1 MLLSDGLSGQFM
13 TGIVRLK
20 EVWFGNSL
28 KGGVKE
34 NQKQKEESPKSE
46 TLATKMLPKHRRQI
60 KGSRVVYHR
69 VLTLVPSSSSPA
81 GRLERD
87 RSSTPLPASSPPGI
101 GWRAWEA
108 KHCG

>member
-34 NQKQKEESPKSE
+34 NQKQKEERKDTS
-46 TLATKMLPKHRRQI
+46 AGDFR
-60 KGSRVVYHR
+60 GSVDL
-69 VLTLVPSSSSPA
+69 LTP
-81 GRLERD
+81 
-87 RSSTPLPASSPPGI
+87 
-101 GWRAWEA
+101 
-108 KHCG
+108 